1 MAPFQVNGN
10 TQGLFG
16 LAPPL
21 VKHSGGGAG
30 CAGGIL
36 GGEGFGLFGG
46 GLCPMLPAPNVKQD
60 NDFVSQSPHCLLIT
74 SPSPSTWVAHHSAP
88 LPL

>member
-30 CAGGIL
+30 CAEIQKY
-36 GGEGFGLFGG
+36 EKSRVFNFHK
-46 GLCPMLPAPNVKQD
+46 PENI
-60 NDFVSQSPHCLLIT
+60 FVCTKDRALLK
-74 SPSPSTWVAHHSAP
+74 
-88 LPL
+88 